1 MYINVRIEAL
11 HWPATSTR
19 SRPRSSQRC
28 SPPGRA
34 APRGPPPSPSGDSTW
49 CPDIYIS
56 PQLTPAPASS
66 SSCLRSLIFLVWPSA
81 ACWLELEHLCWL
93 GPAGWCHHPVTELP
107 GHSGR
112 TTSHNP
118 HSDSDQSAD
127 DDMSSAW
134 STIPLSRMTLSRE
147 VPLLLETCS
156 VFWIK
161 NKLILQ
167 TIFQSSFDIVL
178 LSSLQFLI
186 CIYTVDS
193 TVSFSKDDFSQGA
206 VS

>member
-56 PQLTPAPASS
+56 SQLTPAPASSSS

-81 ACWLELEHLCWL
+81 AVLAGAGALVLA
-93 GPAGWCHHPVTELP
+93 GPGWRLVSPPRHRAAWPQRPHNLAQSTLRL
-107 GHSGR
+107 R
-112 TTSHNP
+112 TIRRRRHVISMVNTRY
-118 HSDSDQSAD
+118 
-127 DDMSSAW
+127 
-134 STIPLSRMTLSRE
+134 I
-147 VPLLLETCS
+147 
-156 VFWIK
+156 
-161 NKLILQ
+161 
-167 TIFQSSFDIVL
+167 
-178 LSSLQFLI
+178 
-186 CIYTVDS
+186 
-193 TVSFSKDDFSQGA
+193 KDDFVLRSSLTIRYMQC
-206 VS
+206 VKN

>member
-1 MYINVRIEAL
+1 MYINVIIEEL

-56 PQLTPAPASS
+56 PQLTPAPSPS

-93 GPAGWCHHPVTELP
+93 GPAGGWCHHPVTELP

-118 HSDSDQSAD
+118 HSELRLR
-127 DDMSSAW
+127 
-134 STIPLSRMTLSRE
+134 TIRRRRHVISMVNTPY
-147 VPLLLETCS
+147 
-156 VFWIK
+156 I
-161 NKLILQ
+161 
-167 TIFQSSFDIVL
+167 
-178 LSSLQFLI
+178 
-186 CIYTVDS
+186 
-193 TVSFSKDDFSQGA
+193 KDDFVLRSSLTIRYMQC
-206 VS
+206 VKK